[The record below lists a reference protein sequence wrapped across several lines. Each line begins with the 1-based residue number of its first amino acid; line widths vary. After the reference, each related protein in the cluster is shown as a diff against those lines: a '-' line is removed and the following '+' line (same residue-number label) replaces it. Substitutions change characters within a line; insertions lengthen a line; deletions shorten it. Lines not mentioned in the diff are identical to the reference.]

1 MTGDA
6 WDTDLGRWALAWR
19 DYLRG
24 EPTADGCGVCDPW
37 GNPCRREIGHANAH
51 QSSAYIFRLD
61 PGEMWGP
68 DGGAIP
74 VPPVASEVSVGAES
88 IVEDADAAF
97 AREIALAR
105 EAADPKGLLPW
116 LASLPDDGDGTVGSD
131 AKYQQM
137 LAEEACDEQIAAD
150 AATAF
155 VPDVPLPFGGEVKSD

>member
-1 MTGDA
+1 MTGDV
-6 WDTDLGRWALAWR
+6 WDTDLGQWALAWR

-24 EPTADGCGVCDPW
+24 EP
-37 GNPCRREIGHANAH
+37 
-51 QSSAYIFRLD
+51 
-61 PGEMWGP
+61 
-68 DGGAIP
+68 
-74 VPPVASEVSVGAES
+74 VASEVSVGAEP

>member
-6 WDTDLGRWALAWR
+6 WDTDLGQWALAWR
-19 DYLRG
+19 DYLRAPTTG
-24 EPTADGCGVCDPW
+24 DVQRALDKMDAQMRAVAYARSEPMPLIGLDAWLGSPESADAAP
-37 GNPCRREIGHANAH
+37 
-51 QSSAYIFRLD
+51 
-61 PGEMWGP
+61 
-68 DGGAIP
+68 
-74 VPPVASEVSVGAES
+74 ASELSVSPEP

-131 AKYQQM
+131 AKYRQM
-137 LAEEACDEQIAAD
+137 LAEEVCDEQIAAD